1 MTAVSAPPQPDVT
14 SPLAAQFV
22 GRRYLKLVLVLGALS
37 AIGPLTIDTYLPA
50 LPALSAELGAS
61 DVQAQTTITGLLV
74 GLGLGQLVIGPL
86 SDAFGRRRPLLLGLT
101 GHALMSLLCA
111 LAPSITLLAVTRTL
125 QGISGAAV
133 AVVAMAMIRDLFTGR
148 DAAKLLSRMILVLGV
163 APILAPSFGSALLEF
178 TSWRGIF
185 VVLAA
190 MAVGLLVLAFVALPE
205 TLPPA
210 RRMPASV
217 RSSLTA
223 YAGLFRDRTF
233 LVLVAISALLFAT
246 LFAYI
251 SGSPFILQGL
261 YELSPQQFGLAFS
274 ANAVG
279 LILATQLNPLLLR
292 RYRPMTILSVAVA
305 VGLRRQPGPVGHR
318 PHRVRRAARL
328 HGAALDPHLRHRLL
342 VPQRAGGG
350 LEPARQNRRYRGR
363 PPRLGSVRGGRTD
376 RPAGR
381 RARRRHRRT
390 AGRHRRRHHRPGR
403 NVVGHVAAAVGRQLT
418 PRGGRLRP
426 QPRQHP
432 LFAAV
437 VGSSSPATSKTTHRM
452 ARWAP
457 PGPPGSSGRREGA
470 DGRL

>member
-305 VGLRRQPGPVGHR
+305 VAFAGSL
-318 PHRVRRAARL
+318 
-328 HGAALDPHLRHRLL
+328 ALLATALT
-342 VPQRAGGG
+342 GFGG
-350 LEPARQNRRYRGR
+350 LLGFMAPLWILISAIGFSFPNAPAVA
-363 PPRLGSVRGGRTD
+363 LS
-376 RPAGR
+376 
-381 RARRRHRRT
+381 RHGRT
-390 AGRHRRRHHRPGR
+390 AGTAAALLGSAQFVVGGLIAPLVGVLDDGTAVPLAGIVVGTTGLAATLLVTSRRRL
-403 NVVGHVAAAVGRQLT
+403 AA
-418 PRGGRLRP
+418 
-426 QPRQHP
+426 
-432 LFAAV
+432 
-437 VGSSSPATSKTTHRM
+437 S
-452 ARWAP
+452 
-457 PGPPGSSGRREGA
+457 
-470 DGRL
+470 